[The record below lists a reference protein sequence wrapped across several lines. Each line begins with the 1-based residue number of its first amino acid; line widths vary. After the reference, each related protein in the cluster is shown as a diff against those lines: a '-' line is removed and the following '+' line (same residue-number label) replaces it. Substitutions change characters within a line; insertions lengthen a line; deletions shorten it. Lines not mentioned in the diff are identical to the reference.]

1 MNVNEIQNLIKK
13 SILSG
18 NQIKIGYTN
27 SKGVSDEYLILNIT
41 SAWKDNF
48 NTVAESVSR
57 GKTKPHNKFRYDRI
71 SNVEITD
78 ETFYPNDNLIS
89 QIQNDSLF
97 SDIDNRVT
105 RKGGFKGYRSSA
117 DFISSRPRRLQKEE
131 AAALVN
137 SIDLPDREGWEK
149 GVIVNIEDGDTFDIL
164 LESDPKVVYVSRLL
178 GVDAPEINGD
188 VDETFLGWEAKVLV
202 EEMFEESRFC
212 YVRKYHTDSFRRHLV
227 DVRNDKDEDIGMML
241 LKHGLGTPMM
251 AYLDSIERKAQY
263 EEATKNALEKKSG
276 IWAIDEIRTRYN
288 NIISDQKKLESL
300 DILGFIPDKKSALKK
315 YLNESPKSK
324 IIYQSVGRCQRNEIR
339 KKTAIEIFERMTEG
353 LDTTTYDLVG
363 FKRMCDIYFNEITR
377 RGEMADNEEEV
388 KDLIMHIEELVDVL
402 ELGEGEIL
410 GNFSKFKTK
419 LVYHDNPDDRWYQ
432 MCIPEIRFR
441 SAQDARFCGFK
452 KRT

>member
-48 NTVAESVSR
+48 NTVAQSVSR

-71 SNVEITD
+71 SSIEITD
-78 ETFYPNDNLIS
+78 EIFYPNDNLIS

-97 SDIDNRVT
+97 SDIDNRVS

-117 DFISSRPRRLQKEE
+117 DFISGQPRRLQKEE
-131 AAALVN
+131 AATLVN
-137 SIDLPDREGWEK
+137 SIDLADRAGWEK

-263 EEATKNALEKKSG
+263 EEATRNALAKRSG

-288 NIISDQKKLESL
+288 NIISDQRKLENL

-315 YLNESPKSK
+315 YLNESAKSK
-324 IIYQSVGRCQRNEIR
+324 IIYQSVGRCQRNETR
-339 KKTAIEIFERMTEG
+339 KKSAIEIFERMMEG
-353 LDTTTYDLVG
+353 LDTTAYDLVG
-363 FKRMCDIYFNEITR
+363 FKRMCDIYFDEIKR

-388 KDLIMHIEELVDVL
+388 KDLIMHIEELVDPL

-441 SAQDARFCGFK
+441 SAQDARYCGFK